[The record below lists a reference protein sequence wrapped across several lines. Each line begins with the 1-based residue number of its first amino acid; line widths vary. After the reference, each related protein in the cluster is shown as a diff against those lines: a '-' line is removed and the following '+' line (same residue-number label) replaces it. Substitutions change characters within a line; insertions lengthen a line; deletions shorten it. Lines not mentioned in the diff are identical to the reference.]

1 MASAK
6 KKSKQKRQRV
16 HASLPTKL
24 LILTLLVAIGWQLHS
39 LHGQVESAQEK
50 KELLA
55 AQVEAKAQ
63 ENDALAADIAEGPTS
78 EKMQEI
84 AREELGWVA
93 PGEYV
98 FYNRNN

>member
-1 MASAK
+1 MGSTQK
-6 KKSKQKRQRV
+6 KHAQKRR
-16 HASLPTKL
+16 HIRASLPTKL
-24 LILTLLVAIGWQLHS
+24 LILTLLVAIGWQLHN
-39 LHGQVESAQEK
+39 LHGQVESAQER

-55 AQVEAKAQ
+55 AQVEAKTQ
-63 ENDALAADIAEGPTS
+63 ENDALAADIAEGPTP
-78 EKMQEI
+78 EKMQDI

>member
-1 MASAK
+1 MANVK
-6 KKSKQKRQRV
+6 KKSGKKRRV
-16 HASLPTKL
+16 QASLPTKI

-39 LHGQVESAQEK
+39 LHGQVESAQVEK
-50 KELLA
+50 ERLA

-63 ENDALAADIAEGPTS
+63 ENDALSADIAEGTTP